1 MNEEEIIKM
10 RQMAK
15 TWEESGVDDKY
26 DHPNK
31 PKRRFTALLSRK
43 W

>member
-1 MNEEEIIKM
+1 MSKEENEHM
-10 RQMAK
+10 RKLYAK
-15 TWEESGVDDKY
+15 WEESGVDDKY
-26 DHPNK
+26 YRPNK